1 MNTDLT
7 DVDLGSEPE
16 RAALQRPVPGHERIG
31 RRACYR
37 LLPFR
42 DSARRK
48 ATSKRAAIPTS
59 ANSGP
64 PLLHPLAAM
73 MSSSAAATR
82 GTPRGQQCVPTSD
95 GTSAA
100 TDGRCDIASS
110 SPGANTCHMHQR
122 RIRQAH
128 KNAFESELQQIQN
141 RHTLGNLF
149 HALHLLAATA
159 DASPLEKHFLHH
171 HRLPTLTATMTP
183 ATATTD
189 SSAHVIS
196 PSQSAPRFS
205 PHFPL
210 CLSTSDSLYSI
221 SFLSLP
227 NYLQQTT
234 APTFSISYSYSL
246 SSSSS
251 SSSSCQEQQMQ
262 LPVIASLILF
272 PYVYVRLRYYLP

>member
-1 MNTDLT
+1 MLPSA
-7 DVDLGSEPE
+7 VLG
-16 RAALQRPVPGHERIG
+16 
-31 RRACYR
+31 
-37 LLPFR
+37 

-64 PLLHPLAAM
+64 PLLHPLTAM

-110 SPGANTCHMHQR
+110 SPGKQLPYAPATQPASAQECLPKR
-122 RIRQAH
+122 AP
-128 KNAFESELQQIQN
+128 AVQN

-159 DASPLEKHFLHH
+159 NPSPLEKHFLHH

-183 ATATTD
+183 ATARTD

-196 PSQSAPRFS
+196 PSQSTPRFS

-210 CLSTSDSLYSI
+210 CLSTSNSL
-221 SFLSLP
+221 
-227 NYLQQTT
+227 
-234 APTFSISYSYSL
+234 
-246 SSSSS
+246 
-251 SSSSCQEQQMQ
+251 
-262 LPVIASLILF
+262 
-272 PYVYVRLRYYLP
+272 

>member
-110 SPGANTCHMHQR
+110 SPG
-122 RIRQAH
+122 
-128 KNAFESELQQIQN
+128 K
-141 RHTLGNLF
+141 
-149 HALHLLAATA
+149 HLLYA
-159 DASPLEKHFLHH
+159 
-171 HRLPTLTATMTP
+171 P
-183 ATATTD
+183 ATHPA
-189 SSAHVIS
+189 SA
-196 PSQSAPRFS
+196 QECLRKRAPADPKQTYTRK
-205 PHFPL
+205 
-210 CLSTSDSLYSI
+210 
-221 SFLSLP
+221 SLP
-227 NYLQQTT
+227 RSPP
-234 APTFSISYSYSL
+234 ACCHSR
-246 SSSSS
+246 
-251 SSSSCQEQQMQ
+251 C
-262 LPVIASLILF
+262 IAA
-272 PYVYVRLRYYLP
+272 